1 VADPLK
7 VNPDD
12 LRTASGDLGDVSA
25 RFKQVLT
32 SLTDDLAAVGTP
44 WGDDQTGN
52 QFANGDSG
60 YLAQKDWVTDSINGK
75 TQLLDNYSQ
84 NLSTA
89 ATDFQ
94 QNDQ

>member
-1 VADPLK
+1 MANLS

-12 LRTASGDLGDVSA
+12 LRKAGGDLADVST
-25 RFKQVLT
+25 RFKHVLT
-32 SLTDDLAAVGTP
+32 SLTDNLAAEGTP

-52 QFANGDSG
+52 QCANGDSG
-60 YLAQKDWVTDSINGK
+60 YLAQKDWVSDSINGK

-89 ATDFQ
+89 ATDFEV
-94 QNDQ
+94 NDQ